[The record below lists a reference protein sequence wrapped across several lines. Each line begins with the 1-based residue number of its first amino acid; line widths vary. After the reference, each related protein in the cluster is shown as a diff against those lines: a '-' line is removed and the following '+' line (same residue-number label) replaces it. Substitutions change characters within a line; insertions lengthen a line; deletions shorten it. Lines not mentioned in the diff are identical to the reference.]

1 MSEKQDI
8 KAKIRQAQFEAAKQ
22 DLFHRTDEELADSLI
37 QNFREE
43 NIDESSVPHAA
54 QDRGGLG
61 DLIEKVMNKMGVTH
75 ERMEKIFGVDSE
87 GCGCGKRKKF
97 LNSLWPY
104 YKEHKENKEEE

>member
-61 DLIEKVMNKMGVTH
+61 DLIEKVMGKPL
-75 ERMEKIFGVDSE
+75 EKVQGVDPRAHVKYAE
-87 GCGCGKRKKF
+87 QFGMGNMQYE
-97 LNSLWPY
+97 LV
-104 YKEHKENKEEE
+104 EV